1 MGIAPFE
8 IYTKL
13 IPKEVATIG
22 IVSQPTPMG
31 STSGIVLECMAI
43 FLKSHFPHSLVS
55 IRNSSLET
63 HSMIY
68 TRLIK
73 AKMTFCTSST
83 YCLWPTLAAE
93 GKRVLLPS
101 LLYGGQH
108 PNWVD
113 KLDGHGNGS
122 IIVPLMEY
130 FPSELWP
137 KEDRGHELCQQRLKE
152 VQKGQISI

>member
-122 IIVPLMEY
+122 IIVPLLEY